1 MANDKPN
8 QPQDESRRKFL
19 KNTGAAVGGLV
30 VGEKF
35 RKG

>member
-1 MANDKPN
+1 MKY
-8 QPQDESRRKFL
+8 
-19 KNTGAAVGGLV
+19 TGAAVGGLV